1 MFRWCPSASK
11 VLLMCSCKVLL
22 IYLCE
27 SSMYLINNMQA
38 VGEDHVELE
47 MSQASLASD
56 DLCYQNL
63 KTTK

>member
-1 MFRWCPSASK
+1 
-11 VLLMCSCKVLL
+11 
-22 IYLCE
+22 
-27 SSMYLINNMQA
+27 MYFLNNMQA

-56 DLCYQNL
+56 DLHFQNL